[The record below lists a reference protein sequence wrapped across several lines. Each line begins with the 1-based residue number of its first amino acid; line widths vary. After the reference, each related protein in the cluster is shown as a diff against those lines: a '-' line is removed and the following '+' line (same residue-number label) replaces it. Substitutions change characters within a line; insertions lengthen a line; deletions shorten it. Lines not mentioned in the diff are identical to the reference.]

1 MKNDTTI
8 LPFRQSGS
16 IADALTDLAREG
28 AHRMPGEALKA
39 EADGFVARF
48 AAEHL
53 EDGRQRIVRH
63 GFGPERQIQ
72 TGIGAPDVQRPRLRD
87 RIATP
92 DPAERIRLTTI
103 LPKWAR
109 RPVSLDGLLP
119 VLYLKGISTGDF
131 QEALSAIIGPDARNL
146 SPGVISRLTAGRQ
159 AEYDAWTRHDLSA
172 RHSICIRADGVC
184 LQARMA
190 ENAGS
195 MPVIIGATVEGGKEL
210 IGFQVGLRE
219 SAQNWTELA
228 WVPDRHQRSRPVR
241 RTGNCSR
248 RWCHGVPERAGQ
260 GVSRHRTSAV
270 SGASGDECAELFSR
284 ADGLGGKIGSGR
296 YSARRNA
303 QGS

>member
-16 IADALTDLAREG
+16 IADALTELAREG
-28 AHRMPGEALKA
+28 ARRMPGEALKA

-48 AAEHL
+48 TAEHL

-63 GFGPERQIQ
+63 GFGPQRQIQ

-92 DPAERIRLTTI
+92 DPAEKIRLTSTI

-109 RPVSLDGLLP
+109 CSVSLDGLLP

-131 QEALSAIIGPDARNL
+131 RKALSAIIGPDARNL
-146 SPGVISRLTAGRQ
+146 SPSVISRLTAGRQ
-159 AEYDAWTRHDLSA
+159 AEYDAWTRRDLSA

-195 MPVIIGATVEGGKEL
+195 MPVIIGATVDGGKEL

-219 SAQNWTELA
+219 STQNWTELA
-228 WVPDRHQRSRPVR
+228 
-241 RTGNCSR
+241 
-248 RWCHGVPERAGQ
+248 
-260 GVSRHRTSAV
+260 
-270 SGASGDECAELFSR
+270 
-284 ADGLGGKIGSGR
+284 
-296 YSARRNA
+296 
-303 QGS
+303 

>member
-28 AHRMPGEALKA
+28 AHRMLGEALKV

-63 GFGPERQIQ
+63 GFGPQRQIQ

-92 DPAERIRLTTI
+92 DPAEKIRLTSTI

-131 QEALSAIIGPDARNL
+131 RKALSAIIGPDAPRNL

-159 AEYDAWTRHDLSA
+159 AEYDAWTRRDLSA
-172 RHSICIRADGVC
+172 RHSICILSASG
-184 LQARMA
+184 RMA
-190 ENAGS
+190 SVFRLGWQK
-195 MPVIIGATVEGGKEL
+195 TL
-210 IGFQVGLRE
+210 
-219 SAQNWTELA
+219 
-228 WVPDRHQRSRPVR
+228 D
-241 RTGNCSR
+241 
-248 RWCHGVPERAGQ
+248 
-260 GVSRHRTSAV
+260 
-270 SGASGDECAELFSR
+270 LFR
-284 ADGLGGKIGSGR
+284 
-296 YSARRNA
+296 
-303 QGS
+303 

>member
-16 IADALTDLAREG
+16 IADALTELAREG
-28 AHRMPGEALKA
+28 ARRMLGEALKA

-53 EDGRQRIVRH
+53 EDGRQQIVRH
-63 GFGPERQIQ
+63 GFGPERQTQ

-131 QEALSAIIGPDARNL
+131 REALSAIIGPDARNL
-146 SPGVISRLTAGRQ
+146 S
-159 AEYDAWTRHDLSA
+159 A
-172 RHSICIRADGVC
+172 RHSICILSASG
-184 LQARMA
+184 RMA
-190 ENAGS
+190 SVFRLGWQK
-195 MPVIIGATVEGGKEL
+195 TL
-210 IGFQVGLRE
+210 
-219 SAQNWTELA
+219 
-228 WVPDRHQRSRPVR
+228 D
-241 RTGNCSR
+241 
-248 RWCHGVPERAGQ
+248 
-260 GVSRHRTSAV
+260 
-270 SGASGDECAELFSR
+270 LFR
-284 ADGLGGKIGSGR
+284 
-296 YSARRNA
+296 
-303 QGS
+303 